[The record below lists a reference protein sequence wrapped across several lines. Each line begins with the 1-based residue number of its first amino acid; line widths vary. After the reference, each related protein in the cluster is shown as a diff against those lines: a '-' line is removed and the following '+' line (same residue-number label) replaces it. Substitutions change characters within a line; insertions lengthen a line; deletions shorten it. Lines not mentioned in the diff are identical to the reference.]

1 MRLSLI
7 RYAEIYA
14 KQLLWQFGDSLE
26 HLSITEG
33 AEEFLEDQ
41 GTLHMPDANELAE
54 FIDYVD
60 YLCTNAKIIVE
71 LPKTRL

>member
-14 KQLLWQFGDSLE
+14 KQLVWQFGDNLE
-26 HLSITEG
+26 YLSIVEG

-41 GTLHMPDANELAE
+41 GILEMPDRDELNE